1 PLPRTAG
8 AHDMI
13 LFLFL
18 VIVAIGLGIAGVV
31 AKGLFYL
38 LIIGVVLFV
47 ADLVLLG
54 WRLSHARRRPPR

>member
-1 PLPRTAG
+1 
-8 AHDMI
+8 MV

-54 WRLSHARRRPPR
+54 WRLNHARRRPPR